1 MSHFSVPRVECVT
14 LVSSEFSMQNDV
26 FRRSHAVARLWL
38 WIAVVDVVCV
48 MFGLGLTVCG
58 AVIRT
63 KLSTPYLVLFVWH
76 MRQPSWWCGKT

>member
-1 MSHFSVPRVECVT
+1 MSHFSVPRVKCVT

-26 FRRSHAVARLWL
+26 FRRSHAVAGL

-58 AVIRT
+58 AVIGM
-63 KLSTPYLVLFVWH
+63 KPSTPYIPGTL
-76 MRQPSWWCGKT
+76 